1 MQFTAEHEQIRR
13 TLRTIIDRDINPH
26 VDKWEED
33 GIFPAHEVFKK
44 LGDAGLLG
52 IHKPIEYGGMGLDY
66 SYALVMAEEL
76 GHINCGSVPMAIG
89 VQTDM
94 ATPAL
99 ARYGSDELR
108 KEFLAPSVAGDYVAC
123 LGVSEVGAGS
133 DVASIKTTA
142 RRVGGDYV
150 IDGGKMW
157 TTNGTQADWICLLAN
172 TGGEQVHRNKSL
184 ICVPMKTPGVQVVK
198 KLDKMGMRSS
208 DTAQIFF
215 DNVKVPARYL
225 IGGEGMGFTY
235 QMQQFQEERMW
246 GAISAVVGMERL
258 IQQTIEYTRN
268 RKVFGK
274 PLLDNQVIHF
284 KLAEL
289 QTEVELVRS
298 LCYRACEE
306 YIDGKDVVMLA
317 SMAKLKAGRMV
328 RLVADGCLQ
337 YWGGAGYLWESPT
350 ARAFRD
356 TRLASIGG
364 GADEVML
371 QIIAKLMGT
380 LPRLANR

>member
-1 MQFTAEHEQIRR
+1 MQFTSEHEQIRR

-52 IHKPIEYGGMGLDY
+52 IHKPVEYGGMGLDY
-66 SYALVMAEEL
+66 SYAMVMAEEL

-99 ARYGSDELR
+99 ARFGSDELR
-108 KEFLAPSVAGDYVAC
+108 KEFLTPSISGDYVAC

-142 RRVGGDYV
+142 RRAGGDYV

-184 ICVPMKTPGVQVVK
+184 ICVPMNTPGVQVVK

-208 DTAQIFF
+208 DTAQIFL
-215 DNVKVPARYL
+215 DNVKVPVRNL
-225 IGGEGMGFTY
+225 IGAEGMGFTY
-235 QMQQFQEERMW
+235 QMQQFQEERLW

-258 IQQTIEYTRN
+258 IQQTIDYTRN

-284 KLAEL
+284 RLAEL

-328 RLVADGCLQ
+328 RVVADGCLQ